1 MIAPHTSVLAAGF
14 ATWHE
19 GHASAVRTLNRGV
32 HLIAHTAL
40 ETYSVLARLPPPH
53 RVEAVIV
60 SAYPAGITSGDYLT
74 LDSESRR
81 GLIDHLAARGVTGG
95 ATYAALIG
103 WTAKLAGATV
113 LTRDVLRA
121 AFELV
126 A

>member
-1 MIAPHTSVLAAGF
+1 LKLS
-14 ATWHE
+14 
-19 GHASAVRTLNRGV
+19 S
-32 HLIAHTAL
+32 
-40 ETYSVLARLPPPH
+40 
-53 RVEAVIV
+53 VEAVTV

-113 LTRDVLRA
+113 LTRDVLRV